1 MKQIMQPHQAQRM
14 EGIAEYVFAP
24 LLRQARALER
34 KSKRPVLNLAIGDPD
49 IPPSNTYLNAL
60 QRFYQEPS
68 AHRYPGYAAIPE
80 FRDALTHWYGERFGV
95 TLAEDELLPLCGAK
109 DGIAHLPW
117 AILNPRDE
125 VLIPN
130 PGYPAY
136 ASSVQLV
143 GAIPVAYSIHATG
156 NCIDYKELSQI
167 CTPRTKCLWLNAPS
181 NPTGAT
187 LTKTELVRLVELA
200 RKHNLIILYD
210 NTYAEITFYGY
221 RAPSIL
227 EIPGA
232 KDVAIEIGSFSKTF
246 SFAGFRMGWIVGNKK
261 IIAALAKVK
270 SLVDSGLSLPLQ
282 HLGAFALSHYDEKWH
297 RQMITIYQEHRGI
310 IAAKLKALGLTFS
323 LPQGALYIW
332 ARIPESAQKSENFC
346 MELLKERNVL
356 LTPGTAFGS
365 NGERFVRA
373 SICVNISNI
382 DEYI

>member
-1 MKQIMQPHQAQRM
+1 M

-24 LLRQARALER
+24 LLRQVRALER

-125 VLIPN
+125 VLIPD

-143 GAIPVAYSIHATG
+143 GATPIAYSVHVTG
-156 NCIDYKELSQI
+156 NSIDLKELARI
-167 CTPRTKCLWLNAPS
+167 CTPKTRCLWLNAPS
-181 NPTGAT
+181 NPTGTT
-187 LTKTELVRLVELA
+187 LSKTELSRFVDFAL
-200 RKHNLIILYD
+200 KHNLVILYD
-210 NTYAEITFYGY
+210 NTYAEITFNGY

-246 SFAGFRMGWIVGNKK
+246 SFAGYRMGWAVGNKD
-261 IIAALAKVK
+261 IIASLAKLK

-282 HLGAFALSHYDEKWH
+282 RLGAFALCNFDQKWH
-297 RQMITIYQEHRGI
+297 DTMLSTYRRRREILAT
-310 IAAKLKALGLTFS
+310 KLRKLGLTFE
-323 LPQGALYIW
+323 LPQGALYLW
-332 ARIPESAQKSENFC
+332 AKIPDSAINAETFC
-346 MELLKERNVL
+346 MELLNRKHVL
-356 LTPGTAFGS
+356 LAPGIAFGR

-373 SICVNISNI
+373 SICVTMDSI
-382 DEYI
+382 DKYI